1 MNRNYAVAE
10 SQVLETALLR
20 RSALWLKGI
29 FILSLIAFCFF
40 ASSICIA
47 VVLAAFLAI
56 LIEPGV
62 RILEKLWIPRFFGAT
77 MIVVLGVLVAALI
90 IYQSYGKLN
99 EFFDEV
105 PMYMSRIDEAIS
117 PISSKIERVQ
127 DSAGKLEQQTSPKKV
142 PEVRVHDST
151 AWASYL
157 VRGVGSV
164 WGAVIIA
171 GIVPFLVVFMLLS
184 RDKIFFCLKSMLAST
199 ADLDRIVV
207 RLTTM
212 VRSYAAGNLVIG
224 AVLSAVS
231 MLVFWAVGLAPAG
244 MLGIISGLLNLIPFL
259 GLILALAVPLAA
271 GMLQLHGATPFIIIS
286 VTVIA
291 LHLIAANLLIPRF
304 VGSRLDVGPVAATIG
319 LLFWGWLWGVAGI
332 LLAVPLT
339 AFIKLLADS
348 EPSLAHLSN
357 LLARE
362 PQRLLF
368 RRKRRALPQCDVSSD
383 SL

>member
-1 MNRNYAVAE
+1 MNRNYAIAE
-10 SQVLETALLR
+10 SQVHETALLR
-20 RSALWLKGI
+20 RTALWLKGI

-105 PMYMSRIDEAIS
+105 PMYMSRIEEAIS

-184 RDKIFFCLKSMLAST
+184 RDKIYFCLKSMLADR
-199 ADLDRIVV
+199 ADLDQMLPGARID
-207 RLTTM
+207 
-212 VRSYAAGNLVIG
+212 GG
-224 AVLSAVS
+224 
-231 MLVFWAVGLAPAG
+231 
-244 MLGIISGLLNLIPFL
+244 
-259 GLILALAVPLAA
+259 
-271 GMLQLHGATPFIIIS
+271 
-286 VTVIA
+286 
-291 LHLIAANLLIPRF
+291 
-304 VGSRLDVGPVAATIG
+304 
-319 LLFWGWLWGVAGI
+319 
-332 LLAVPLT
+332 
-339 AFIKLLADS
+339 
-348 EPSLAHLSN
+348 E
-357 LLARE
+357 
-362 PQRLLF
+362 
-368 RRKRRALPQCDVSSD
+368 
-383 SL
+383 

>member
-62 RILEKLWIPRFFGAT
+62 RILEKFWIPRFFGAT